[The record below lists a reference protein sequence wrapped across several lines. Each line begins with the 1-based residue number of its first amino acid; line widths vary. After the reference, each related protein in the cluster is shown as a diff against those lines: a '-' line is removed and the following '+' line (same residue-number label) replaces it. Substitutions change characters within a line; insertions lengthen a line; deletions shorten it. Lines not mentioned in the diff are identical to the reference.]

1 MLPELLTEGLLQAL
15 TAIFGDRMRPNPVT
29 RAMKSALS
37 EAIKRTAQ
45 ELGSTEPERAA
56 IAELLRRRLR
66 GLDART
72 AAITPDVDG
81 DVSRT
86 LTTAVTH
93 WVSAEEAAP
102 QEYADVD
109 AMIAALDRNIRIA
122 VAKHGRAGGP
132 LESFHDRLIATGRH
146 REQLAAV
153 DAVRSDV
160 QKIARRMDEQFQRG
174 RLSGDLFA
182 LPASG
187 EMAGR
192 DEDLRALL
200 GIIDGYKPV
209 PGRPLVI
216 VIHGMPGVG
225 KSTLATELA
234 WRLSRAQ
241 GFDVPFVA
249 LHGWEADPSGELL
262 PPADPTSVLGELLVA
277 CGAATDNV
285 VASPAMRANAWRSEV
300 VRHGF
305 PVVILD
311 NARNERQVRD
321 LLPSSSNCLVLVTS
335 RDRLSGLRAH
345 EYRLSTLSTGDTRR
359 ILAEARPAATPDAVN
374 RLAALTAE
382 LPLAID
388 IVLAALRRYEDLPVS
403 DIATEL
409 ADVWATRGAADSTVA
424 GLESPLAPAAKAVWA
439 AFDMSYRRLRE
450 MERQA
455 LCLLVRKPGRTAS
468 AFALSAL
475 LGTTEARAR
484 LLLAELAAANLLE
497 SLPGAAWRFHN
508 LIAVYVKERAATDID
523 DDLWGQAAGRLLAA
537 QAEVATA
544 IAGHLHS
551 SPYALVHPGPS
562 NGDRS
567 SDVDGEAV
575 AGALRRLADE
585 RENLLAALAVEPADE
600 AARSA
605 LTTVALSIGGPLQN
619 LGFTDDAETCHRFVL
634 ASGTALGDTRRQ
646 AAGLIGLGNV
656 ARLRDQYAEATG
668 HYGRAVAIYR
678 ELDDRFGIARGLTG
692 LGHVARLNERYEDAG
707 GHFAEAQAIY
717 REAGDAEGEAGCL
730 TGLGEVAMMCGD
742 TAVATAHYER
752 ALDMYREAGDRRGEA
767 ESLWGLAE
775 LARLREQWPEAG
787 ELYKRSHGLYRE
799 AGDLLGEADSLRG
812 MGEAARA
819 DGRYAEAA
827 ELFALGRSLHRRL
840 GDRIGEADALRGLG
854 DVARDSGEP
863 ASARR
868 HWTEAARIYAAIG
881 SSFEGVVRTSMSTV
895 EVDESA

>member
-45 ELGSTEPERAA
+45 ELGSSEAERAA

-93 WVSAEEAAP
+93 WVSAEDTARA
-102 QEYADVD
+102 EYTDVE
-109 AMIAALDRNIRIA
+109 AMITALDRNIRVA
-122 VAKHGRAGGP
+122 VAGHGKPGGP
-132 LESFHDRLIATGRH
+132 LESFHDRLIATSRH
-146 REQLAAV
+146 REQLDAV

-160 QKIARRMDEQFQRG
+160 AEFSRRMDERLQQG
-174 RLSGDLFA
+174 WLSGDLFA

-192 DEDLRALL
+192 DEDLRTLL
-200 GIIDGYKPV
+200 DLVAAYEPV
-209 PGRPLVI
+209 PGRPLMI

-311 NARNERQVRD
+311 NARDERQVRD
-321 LLPSSSNCLVLVTS
+321 LLPSSSNCLVLITS

-345 EYRLSTLSTGDTRR
+345 EYRLRTLSTRDTRR
-359 ILAEARPAATPDAVN
+359 ILAEARPTATPEAVN

-388 IVLAALRRYEDLPVS
+388 IVLATLRRYEDLPVS

-409 ADVWATRGAADSTVA
+409 AEVWAIRGATDPSLA

-439 AFDMSYRRLRE
+439 AFDMSYRRLRD
-450 MERQA
+450 MERRA

-468 AFALSAL
+468 AFALAAL

-497 SLPGAAWRFHN
+497 SHPGATWRFHN

-523 DDLWGQAAGRLLAA
+523 DELWRQAAGRLRAA
-537 QAEVATA
+537 QAAVATT

-562 NGDRS
+562 NGERT

-585 RENLLAALAVEPADE
+585 RENLLAALTVEPTDDK
-600 AARSA
+600 ARTA
-605 LTTVALSIGGPLQN
+605 LTTIALSVGGPLQN

-634 ASGTALGDTRRQ
+634 ATGTSLGDERGQ
-646 AAGLIGLGNV
+646 AAGLVGLGNV

-668 HYGRAVAIYR
+668 YYGRAVAIYR
-678 ELDDRFGIARGLTG
+678 DLDDRFGIARGLTG
-692 LGHVARLNERYEDAG
+692 LGHVARLNERYGDAG
-707 GHFAEAQAIY
+707 VHFVEAQAIY
-717 REAGDAEGEAGCL
+717 REAGDTEGEAGCL

-742 TAVATAHYER
+742 LTGATTHYER
-752 ALDMYREAGDRRGEA
+752 ALDMYRDDGDRRGEA

-775 LARLREQWPEAG
+775 LARLRERWPEAG
-787 ELYKRSHGLYRE
+787 TLYERSHGLYRE

-812 MGEAARA
+812 MGEVARA
-819 DGRYAEAA
+819 DGRYDEAA
-827 ELFALGRSLHRRL
+827 DLFARGRALHRRL

-854 DVARDSGEP
+854 DVARDRTEP
-863 ASARR
+863 AAAREY
-868 HWTEAARIYAAIG
+868 WTEAARIYVAIG
-881 SSFEGVVRTSMSTV
+881 SSFADVVGASLSTLG
-895 EVDESA
+895 EESD

>member
-45 ELGSTEPERAA
+45 ELGSSEQERAA

-93 WVSAEEAAP
+93 WVNTEDATPRPEF
-102 QEYADVD
+102 ADVD
-109 AMIAALDRNIRIA
+109 AMIAALDRNIRVA
-122 VAKHGRAGGP
+122 VAKHGKPGGP

-160 QKIARRMDEQFQRG
+160 REIARRMDERFQQG
-174 RLSGDLFA
+174 WLSGDLFA

-200 GIIDGYKPV
+200 DIVNGYEPV

-234 WRLSRAQ
+234 WQLSRAQ

-262 PPADPTSVLGELLVA
+262 PPADTTAVLGELLVA

-285 VASPAMRANAWRSEV
+285 VASPAMRASAWRSEV

-305 PVVILD
+305 PVVVLD
-311 NARNERQVRD
+311 NARDERQVRD
-321 LLPSSSNCLVLVTS
+321 LLPSSSGCLVLVTS
-335 RDRLSGLRAH
+335 RDRLSGLRAR
-345 EYRLSTLSTGDTRR
+345 EYRLSTLSIEDTRR
-359 ILAEARPAATPDAVN
+359 ILTEARPTATPEAVN

-388 IVLAALRRYEDLPVS
+388 IVLATLRRYEDLPVS
-403 DIATEL
+403 DIAAEL
-409 ADVWATRGAADSTVA
+409 ADVWAIRGATDPSVA
-424 GLESPLAPAAKAVWA
+424 GMESPLAPAAKAVWA
-439 AFDMSYRRLRE
+439 AFDMSYRRLRD
-450 MERQA
+450 MERRA

-484 LLLAELAAANLLE
+484 LMLAELAAANLLE
-497 SLPGAAWRFHN
+497 SHPGATWRFHN

-523 DDLWGQAAGRLLAA
+523 DALWRQAVGRLRAA
-537 QAEVATA
+537 QAEVAA
-544 IAGHLHS
+544 DIAGHLHS

-562 NGDRS
+562 NGERS
-567 SDVDGEAV
+567 SDVDGAAV
-575 AGALRRLADE
+575 ADALHRLADE
-585 RENLLAALAVEPADE
+585 RENFLAALADEPVDE
-600 AARSA
+600 EARA
-605 LTTVALSIGGPLQN
+605 TLTTIALSVGGPLQN

-634 ASGTALGDTRRQ
+634 ETGTTLGDERGQ
-646 AAGLIGLGNV
+646 AAGLVGLGNV
-656 ARLRDQYAEATG
+656 ARLRDQYAEAAE
-668 HYGRAVAIYR
+668 YYDRAVAIYR

-692 LGHVARLNERYEDAG
+692 LGHVARLSERYDDAG
-707 GHFAEAQAIY
+707 GHFAEALVIY
-717 REAGDAEGEAGCL
+717 REAGDTEGEAGCL

-742 TAVATAHYER
+742 IDVATAHYEQ
-752 ALDMYREAGDRRGEA
+752 ALGMWRKNGDRRGEA

-775 LARLREQWPEAG
+775 LARLRDQWAEAG
-787 ELYKRSHGLYRE
+787 RLYERSHGLYRE

-812 MGEAARA
+812 MAEVARA
-819 DGRYAEAA
+819 DGRYDEAA
-827 ELFALGRSLHRRL
+827 ELFARGRALHRRL

-854 DVARDSGEP
+854 DVARDRGEP
-863 ASARR
+863 TPAREY
-868 HWTEAARIYAAIG
+868 WTEAARIYAAIG
-881 SSFEGVVRTSMSTV
+881 SSFVDVVRDSMSNLR
-895 EVDESA
+895 